1 MIIQRTGLCVPMIVI
16 RKIINLKV
24 CKITPGIVGL
34 SPLINL
40 TSLSL
45 GRVVSSTTHVIPC
58 PHTEAL
64 I

>member
-1 MIIQRTGLCVPMIVI
+1 MCAHDRDTE
-16 RKIINLKV
+16 KINLKV

>member
-1 MIIQRTGLCVPMIVI
+1 MCAHDRDTEKNKSQS
-16 RKIINLKV
+16 
-24 CKITPGIVGL
+24 KITSGIVGL